1 MNITYV
7 TFYMHT
13 FSDEPSGRFYSDGE
27 GSGEEFR
34 EEFLRVQL
42 SKLEENQKLKII
54 IDDEIEGYGSSFLV
68 EGFAG
73 MVKYGYMQADELL
86 NKIDID
92 FTETDFQFYAD
103 KITQYIN
110 EAQFNSQVYTP
121 TEKL

>member
-1 MNITYV
+1 
-7 TFYMHT
+7 MHT